1 MGPVE
6 LNTFK
11 LKVRKKKSFTIYVFT
26 LLVEDIKQSR
36 TIEYITVKLQ

>member
-6 LNTFK
+6 LNTFR

-26 LLVEDIKQSR
+26 LLVEEIKQSR

>member
-26 LLVEDIKQSR
+26 LLVEEIKQSR